1 MCIMPDMKDW
11 KWIDLP
17 ETGSTNDEARKYSAV
32 AGGGKFVITAVRQ
45 NKGRGRRGR
54 SWVGMEGNLF
64 MSLGIE
70 VPLAWPGQLIFI
82 VTLALAQ
89 SILKLSPAEDVR
101 IKWPNDVLV
110 RGCKIS
116 GILLEKGEGGY
127 VIAGIGV
134 NIAAAPDLPGQSY
147 SAVSLREAGILTER
161 VEFLKLYLSCFDE
174 LWDKWRNEGFLPLRE
189 MWLSL
194 AAGLRTEIKIV
205 QEQTEKRGIFSGVD
219 ENGLLLLE
227 RNGKIEKISAG
238 DVFFEKGNN

>member
-1 MCIMPDMKDW
+1 MKDW

-32 AGGGKFVITAVRQ
+32 AGGGKFVITA
-45 NKGRGRRGR
+45 
-54 SWVGMEGNLF
+54 GMEGNLF

-147 SAVSLREAGILTER
+147 SAVSLCEAGILTER

>member
-45 NKGRGRRGR
+45 NNGRGRRGR

-89 SILKLSPAEDVR
+89 S
-101 IKWPNDVLV
+101 
-110 RGCKIS
+110 
-116 GILLEKGEGGY
+116 
-127 VIAGIGV
+127 
-134 NIAAAPDLPGQSY
+134 
-147 SAVSLREAGILTER
+147 
-161 VEFLKLYLSCFDE
+161 
-174 LWDKWRNEGFLPLRE
+174 
-189 MWLSL
+189 LSL
-194 AAGLRTEIKIV
+194 IHI
-205 QEQTEKRGIFSGVD
+205 
-219 ENGLLLLE
+219 
-227 RNGKIEKISAG
+227 
-238 DVFFEKGNN
+238 